1 MVSLRWWVNGVRE
14 QETQTQTRV
23 YSLSFRKS
31 TSKFGGERT
40 SSRTHGNQATEKS
53 THFYP
58 APRPKINSRIIM
70 SKCKRLNNNVSKR
83 KHRNIFFALSWI
95 EEYFLTRQKRSKR
108 KEKTWW
114 NGCISIKNSCS
125 IRPITM
131 EGKFAKHMCKN
142 ELTSSILRIITNQ

>member
-83 KHRNIFFALSWI
+83 KHRNIFFYIL
-95 EEYFLTRQKRSKR
+95 EHQ
-108 KEKTWW
+108 
-114 NGCISIKNSCS
+114 IKNWCPVLASAQVNYHSHVFLANS
-125 IRPITM
+125 IWYRCLEYKLI
-131 EGKFAKHMCKN
+131 KH
-142 ELTSSILRIITNQ
+142 